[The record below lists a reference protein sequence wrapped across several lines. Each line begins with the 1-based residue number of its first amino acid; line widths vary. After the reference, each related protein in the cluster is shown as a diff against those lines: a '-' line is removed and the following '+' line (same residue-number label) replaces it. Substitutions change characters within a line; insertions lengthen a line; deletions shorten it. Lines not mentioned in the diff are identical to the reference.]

1 MTHPALTHAAAL
13 AAEAV
18 RDHARERAELDE
30 VQRQLQAEIE
40 RLRAALQDILN
51 HSDYRT
57 GAYLDQ
63 VCDMRQIARAA
74 LKGGEASE

>member
-18 RDHARERAELDE
+18 RDHARERAELEAE
-30 VQRQLQAEIE
+30 VE

-63 VCDMRQIARAA
+63 VCDLRQIARAA

>member
-18 RDHARERAELDE
+18 RDPARERAELEAE
-30 VQRQLQAEIE
+30 VE

>member
-1 MTHPALTHAAAL
+1 MTPGLSSIAHDLNTLAGDVAAT
-13 AAEAV
+13 
-18 RDHARERAELDE
+18 HARERAELEAE
-30 VQRQLQAEIE
+30 VE
-40 RLRAALQDILN
+40 RLRAALRDILN

-74 LKGGEASE
+74 LKGQE